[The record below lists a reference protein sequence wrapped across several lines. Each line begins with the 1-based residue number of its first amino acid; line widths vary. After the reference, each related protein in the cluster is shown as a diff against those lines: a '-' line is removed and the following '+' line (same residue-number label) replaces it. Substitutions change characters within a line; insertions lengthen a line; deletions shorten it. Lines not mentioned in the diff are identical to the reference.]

1 MNHPRSVRWDMSQ
14 GSWNAVVAKS
24 RAASTVF
31 VPLGAVTEICARPV
45 HGQTTSTQI
54 RHAANPC
61 LMGAIR

>member
-1 MNHPRSVRWDMSQ
+1 MSQ

-24 RAASTVF
+24 RAAATVF
-31 VPLGAVTEICARPV
+31 VPLGAVTEICARPIR
-45 HGQTTSTQI
+45 GQTTSTQI